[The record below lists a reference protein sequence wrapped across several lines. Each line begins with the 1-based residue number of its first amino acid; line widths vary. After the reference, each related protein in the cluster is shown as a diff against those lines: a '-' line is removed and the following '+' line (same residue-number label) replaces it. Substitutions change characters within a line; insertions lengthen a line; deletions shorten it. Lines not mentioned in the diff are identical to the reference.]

1 MTAEEE
7 QPDYKMSLDD
17 VIKKR
22 LKEDKTGRFRP
33 LLNKRRRRFNKRRYD
48 DSKPKVDNRRRI
60 RVENLNKD
68 MQNPDLVKLF
78 EKYGKLTRCGIK
90 FDKLGVSKGIAD
102 VEFSTHE
109 ECEKAINIL
118 DNADISGEKI
128 RVKYAP
134 NPYGKFSSRRK
145 SAGNQRRSL
154 RQLNRSNRRGARTRI
169 RTRRLGN
176 RTRRL
181 GATGRK
187 SYRPKRRYFT
197 RTLGRRRPEKK
208 QN

>member
-1 MTAEEE
+1 MAAEE

-22 LKEDKTGRFRP
+22 LKEDKTGKLRP
-33 LLNKRRRRFNKRRYD
+33 LMNKRRRRFFRRKKYD
-48 DSKPKVDNRRRI
+48 DSKPRTDNRRRI

-78 EKYGKLTRCGIK
+78 EQYGKLTRCGIK
-90 FDKLGVSKGIAD
+90 FDKLGVSRGIAD

-109 ECEKAINIL
+109 ECEKAITTL

-128 RVKYAP
+128 RVKYAA
-134 NPYGKFSSRRK
+134 NSFRRFSRRGR
-145 SAGNQRRSL
+145 SAGTQIRNLRRINRSIRRGIRSRNRRSGT
-154 RQLNRSNRRGARTRI
+154 RGT
-169 RTRRLGN
+169 
-176 RTRRL
+176 RL
-181 GATGRK
+181 GASGRR
-187 SYRPKRRYFT
+187 SYRPKRRYFA
-197 RTLGRRRPEKK
+197 RTLGRKRQEKK